1 MPSPSVILGI
11 ETSCDDTAAAVIVD
25 GKLAS
30 SVVSSQQI
38 HAIYGGVVP
47 EVASRAHEKW
57 LVTVVE
63 KALADAGVS
72 KSDLTGLAVT
82 HGPGLIGSL
91 MVGVSFTK
99 ALSVGLGIPFV
110 GVNHLEGHLA
120 SLMLTDPAPPFP
132 HLCLVVSGGHTQL
145 MQIDGFASYR
155 ILGATRDDAAG
166 EAFDKVGKILGL
178 EYPAGPKIDQL
189 AAGGNTAYHAFPRT
203 RLKGYDYS
211 FSGIKTSVLYYL
223 NAFPEKERDQIL
235 TDSMA
240 DVCASFQEA
249 VVDMLVAPVK
259 AAIRETGIKQIG
271 LVGGVSANSR
281 LRARMKQLTDS
292 VGGAL
297 FVPEMTLCMDNAA
310 MIAAAG
316 HVRLTQNESSPLT
329 LTADPALKLI

>member
-1 MPSPSVILGI
+1 MAAPSIILGI
-11 ETSCDDTAAAVIVD
+11 ETSCDDTAAAVMVN

-38 HAIYGGVVP
+38 HAAYGGVVP

-57 LVTVVE
+57 LVPVVDQ
-63 KALADAGVS
+63 ALSEAGVS
-72 KSDLTGLAVT
+72 KNALTGLAVT

-120 SLMLTDPAPPFP
+120 SLFLTDSPPPFP
-132 HLCLVVSGGHTQL
+132 HLCLIVSGGHTQL
-145 MQIDGFASYR
+145 MQINGFSDYH

-178 EYPAGPKIDQL
+178 DYPAGPKIDRL
-189 AAGGNTAYHAFPRT
+189 ASTGKTDFYSFPRT
-203 RLKGYDYS
+203 RLKGFDYS

-223 NAFPEKERDQIL
+223 NAFPENEREQLLKDAMPDL
-235 TDSMA
+235 
-240 DVCASFQEA
+240 CASFQEA
-249 VVDMLVAPVK
+249 VVDMLVAPVI
-259 AAIRETGIKQIG
+259 AAVRETGIKHVG

-281 LRARMKQLTDS
+281 LRTRMNKLMDS
-292 VGGAL
+292 VRGHL
-297 FVPEMTLCMDNAA
+297 YVPEMSLCMDNAA

-316 HVRLTQNESSPLT
+316 HVRLSNHESSPLT
-329 LTADPALKLI
+329 LTANPALKFN